1 MICNHCS
8 QDVHPVQ
15 EMTGSGSFFSKCPT
29 SGCGAPLTVEPTTI
43 APSRASVIA
52 SIEDD
57 LERLRDS
64 TAEIK
69 DKPQMIDALERR
81 LRRLQ
86 RKSAAPVV
94 QVAPAPTPALQAPP
108 PVAPSQ
114 ATPTLV
120 IAGDD
125 DIVNF
130 MRARLQTIEAQKQKL
145 DQEARKIRAM
155 LAVAD
160 ATP

>member
-1 MICNHCS
+1 MICNYCN

-15 EMTGSGSFFSKCPT
+15 EMTDNGRFLSKCPT
-29 SGCGAPLTVEPTTI
+29 EGCGAPLTVEPTTI
-43 APSRASVIA
+43 APSRASVIE
-52 SIEDD
+52 SIQED
-57 LERLRDS
+57 LERLKTS
-64 TAEIK
+64 AAEIEN
-69 DKPQMIDALERR
+69 KPQMIDALERR

-86 RKSAAPVV
+86 RKSAAPAAS
-94 QVAPAPTPALQAPP
+94 VALPAPQAVQPTPSAQPA
-108 PVAPSQ
+108 PVAPI
-114 ATPTLV
+114 V
-120 IAGDD
+120 ITGDD

-130 MRARLQTIEAQKQKL
+130 MRTRLQTIDAQKQKL